1 MCSVHVHM
9 YGLENAL
16 FDAAP
21 TDNMCAN
28 STPVAEHTPLMK
40 EDIWEQNSES
50 RHYWGLQM

>member
-1 MCSVHVHM
+1 M